1 MPPRSSRCRLVRR
14 RQKTAVEAASEDDRA
29 SKYEFS
35 WVPAPRLRSQDGDFE
50 ISLHGRLLADGGY
63 LDDRDRF
70 YRSDGTTELRQ
81 ARLGLQGRAWK
92 DVTYSFQIDFADD
105 GVDIEDAFVEYEGEV
120 IHPAYVRVGQYK
132 TPNSLEEETSLRF
145 TTFMERAAL
154 IEAFD
159 LDRRLGVGAG
169 IAAGSW
175 GIDGGLF
182 GHHTED
188 GDPAEGFAAAGRAY
202 YAFLDPIRAGS
213 VLHLGTSVRFRD
225 LDNDVDD
232 RIAEYRRRPFFHF
245 TDRRSVDTGKIPDA
259 TNDVWLGG
267 EIALVLGPF
276 SLQGEAAHTWLQRDG
291 AENASGL
298 WGGYLSASYFLTDE
312 QRNYEGESGAF
323 GRVKVNHSVFEGG
336 PGAWEIGARL
346 DYIALND
353 GGANIQ
359 GGEQYSLAA
368 GINWYLSEH
377 IRLMI
382 EYAFTR
388 VFNAR
393 NSPGA
398 AASGSGNSINGVGA
412 RFQADF

>member
-1 MPPRSSRCRLVRR
+1 M
-14 RQKTAVEAASEDDRA
+14 
-29 SKYEFS
+29 
-35 WVPAPRLRSQDGDFE
+35 
-50 ISLHGRLLADGGY
+50 
-63 LDDRDRF
+63 
-70 YRSDGTTELRQ
+70 
-81 ARLGLQGRAWK
+81 
-92 DVTYSFQIDFADD
+92 
-105 GVDIEDAFVEYEGEV
+105 
-120 IHPAYVRVGQYK
+120 
-132 TPNSLEEETSLRF
+132 
-145 TTFMERAAL
+145 
-154 IEAFD
+154 
-159 LDRRLGVGAG
+159 
-169 IAAGSW
+169 
-175 GIDGGLF
+175 
-182 GHHTED
+182 
-188 GDPAEGFAAAGRAY
+188 
-202 YAFLDPIRAGS
+202 
-213 VLHLGTSVRFRD
+213 
-225 LDNDVDD
+225 
-232 RIAEYRRRPFFHF
+232 AEYRRRPFFHF
-245 TDRRSVDTGKIPDA
+245 TDGRSVDTGKIPDA